1 MYWRK
6 IMKTDSYTKVVLTVI
21 AVCLLVIAGQG
32 IIPDA
37 IAASNYSCNG
47 TLIGSILNF
56 TCFG

>member
-32 IIPDA
+32 FIPDA
-37 IAASNYSCNG
+37 IAASSYTCNG
-47 TLIGSILNF
+47 TLIEPILQF
-56 TCFG
+56 ICSG